1 MAANNNPN
9 DTATDTGEEKIPL
22 GDARTWPLTKRL
34 VREAVRPYG
43 LHLGAAILCMAVVAA
58 MTAAFA
64 WLMEPVINKVFIEG
78 DRSILWLLA
87 AAVVGV
93 FALKNAAAYAQ
104 EVLIGYVGQRVI
116 TDTQKRL
123 FAHLMGADMALFQ
136 SRNSG
141 ALVSHFTYDT
151 NAMRNA
157 VSNAM
162 VGLGRDSLS
171 IIFLVGVMFYQEWL
185 LTLITLV
192 VAPLS
197 AHYVDRLGRSM
208 RRVSNQ
214 TQEEMGG
221 FTSRLS
227 ESFQGIRMIK
237 AYGLEAMEADKTA
250 SRVESIFRLTLHAT
264 KIRAAVIPIIDTL
277 GGLAMGAVILYGGQ
291 RVIAGEMSAGAF
303 FSFITAVG
311 LAYQPIRAL
320 GKVNAYLQEGL
331 AAAAR
336 VFAVLDRAPAI
347 ADPPSP
353 QSLPWIPGAVRF
365 EAVAFSYPNGTPAL
379 NGVDFEALP
388 GGITALVGPSGAGK
402 STVLN
407 LIPRFFDT
415 TGGRVTVNG
424 CDVRD
429 VGVADLRGAMALVSQ
444 EVVLFDDTVL
454 NNIRYG
460 RWDADDDAIRAAAC
474 AAAADTFI
482 RELPDGYATR
492 VGEHGLRLSGGQRQ
506 RIAIARAI
514 LKDAPILLLDEATSA
529 LDTESERQIQAALER
544 LMRGRTTIVIAHRLS
559 TIRHAD
565 VIHVFDQG
573 RVIESG
579 THDTLLARDDGLY
592 AHLHALQFH
601 DKSEQGARAE

>member
-1 MAANNNPN
+1 MAATQS
-9 DTATDTGEEKIPL
+9 DASAELKIPL
-22 GDARTWPLTKRL
+22 GDARTWPLTRRL
-34 VREAVRPYG
+34 VREAVRPYA
-43 LHLGAAILCMAVVAA
+43 LHLIAAILCMSVVAA

-64 WLMEPVINKVFIEG
+64 WLMEPVINKVFVQGE
-78 DRSILWLLA
+78 RAVLWLLA
-87 AAVVGV
+87 AAVIVV
-93 FALKNAAAYAQ
+93 FLLKNAAAYAQ
-104 EVLIGYVGQRVI
+104 EVLVGHVGQRVI

-136 SRNSG
+136 ERNSG

-157 VSNAM
+157 VSNAL
-162 VGLGRDSLS
+162 VAVGRDSLS
-171 IIFLVGVMFYQEWL
+171 VIFLVGVMFYQAWL

-208 RRVSNQ
+208 RRVSTA
-214 TQEEMGG
+214 TQEEMGA

-237 AYGLEAMEADKTA
+237 AYGLEAMEADRIA
-250 SRVESIFRLTLHAT
+250 GRVETIFGLTMRAT
-264 KIRAAVIPIIDTL
+264 RIRAAVIPIIDAL
-277 GGLAMGAVILYGGQ
+277 GGVAMGAVILYGGQ
-291 RVIAGEMSAGAF
+291 SVIAGEMTAGAF

-347 ADPPSP
+347 ADPPP
-353 QSLPWIPGAVRF
+353 AEAQPLPRIPGAVRF
-365 EAVAFSYPNGTPAL
+365 EAVRFDYPNGAPAL
-379 NGVDFEALP
+379 HGVDFEAPP
-388 GGITALVGPSGAGK
+388 GGVTALVGPSGAGK

-407 LIPRFFDT
+407 LIPRFYDT
-415 TGGRVTVNG
+415 TAGRLLVNG
-424 CDVRD
+424 CDVRA
-429 VGVADLRGAMALVSQ
+429 VAVAELRAAMALVSQ
-444 EVVLFDDTVL
+444 EVVLFDDTVR

-460 RWDADDDAIRAAAC
+460 RMGAGDDDIRAAAD
-474 AAAADTFI
+474 AAAADAFI
-482 RELPDGYATR
+482 RDLPDGYDTR

-544 LMRGRTTIVIAHRLS
+544 LMQGRTTIVIAHRLS

-565 VIHVFDQG
+565 VIHVFHEG
-573 RVIESG
+573 RVVESG
-579 THDTLLARDDGLY
+579 AHGALIGRGDGLY
-592 AHLHALQFH
+592 ARLHALQFR
-601 DKSEQGARAE
+601 E